1 MLGGTQAVL
10 LAYLALIPLHYAKQH
25 RAAESIHMAGIYLLL
40 EARDQAIGT
49 ELSERLQQ
57 CGIAVQLAIV
67 NQFPIADPLASRFAT
82 VRDSF
87 AVIALLISH
96 QSRQT
101 VWVLREALT
110 QQAMIDAGGG
120 RSRFVT
126 LFTTPNAV
134 PPWLADQRAAY
145 TIAATA
151 DGMLPYLRDQLTLAQ
166 P

>member
-1 MLGGTQAVL
+1 
-10 LAYLALIPLHYAKQH
+10 
-25 RAAESIHMAGIYLLL
+25 MAGVYLLL
-40 EARDQAIGT
+40 EARDQVIGT
-49 ELSERLQQ
+49 QLSERLQQ

-67 NQFPIADPLASRFAT
+67 DQFPIADPLASQFAT
-82 VRDSF
+82 VRDTF
-87 AVIALLISH
+87 AVIALLISY
-96 QSRQT
+96 QSRQS

-110 QQAMIDAGGG
+110 QQAMIDASGG

-134 PPWLADQRAAY
+134 PPWLADQREAY

-151 DGMLPYLRDQLTLAQ
+151 DAMLYYLRDQLKEAQ